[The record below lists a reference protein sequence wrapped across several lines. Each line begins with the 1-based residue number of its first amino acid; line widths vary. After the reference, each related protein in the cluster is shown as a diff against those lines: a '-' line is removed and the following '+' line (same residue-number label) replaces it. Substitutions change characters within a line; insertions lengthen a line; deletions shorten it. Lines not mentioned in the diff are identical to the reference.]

1 MIMIMM
7 NTMIMII
14 MMMVMMMVM
23 IFNVKMMTACLWM
36 VFRLEHD
43 AELAGRHVDPLA
55 DLLVDLHLCH
65 IQI

>member
-1 MIMIMM
+1 MIMI
-7 NTMIMII
+7 III
-14 MMMVMMMVM
+14 MMMVMMVMMVLTVT

-65 IQI
+65 IQM

>member
-1 MIMIMM
+1 
-7 NTMIMII
+7 MIMII
-14 MMMVMMMVM
+14 MIMIIIMMVMLTVT

-65 IQI
+65 IQM

>member
-1 MIMIMM
+1 
-7 NTMIMII
+7 MII
-14 MMMVMMMVM
+14 MMMVMLTVT

-43 AELAGRHVDPLA
+43 PKLASRHVDPLA

-65 IQI
+65 IQM

>member
-1 MIMIMM
+1 
-7 NTMIMII
+7 MII

-36 VFRLEHD
+36 VFGLEHD
-43 AELAGRHVDPLA
+43 PELASRHVDPLA

-65 IQI
+65 IQM